1 MNNVREEEDTPF
13 KKTKSTSTQ
22 SRDEELVSCVE
33 QSACVCVFK
42 TKMFVGVD
50 VSCISIHINS
60 KFIGIDCRSIRVSSR
75 RIIMLISGVHVHC
88 RWLPLAMVSGGRC
101 PAPVM
106 PEPGTHHT
114 ACVRPWIILSSESL
128 CPGYLAFATH
138 QWTAPIRGPPV
149 VLSRLTYSALTA
161 AYTLSGASS
170 TEWASVRRAG

>member
-1 MNNVREEEDTPF
+1 MSERRKTHHL
-13 KKTKSTSTQ
+13 KKRQNLHRLSHVMKNWFHVLSSL
-22 SRDEELVSCVE
+22 R
-33 QSACVCVFK
+33 VCVFLK
-42 TKMFVGVD
+42 QKCLSVFMFPVLVSILTANLLALIVAVFVLVVD
-50 VSCISIHINS
+50 
-60 KFIGIDCRSIRVSSR
+60 GLL
-75 RIIMLISGVHVHC
+75 MLISGVHVHC

-114 ACVRPWIILSSESL
+114 ACVCPWIILSSESL

-161 AYTLSGASS
+161 AYILSRASS